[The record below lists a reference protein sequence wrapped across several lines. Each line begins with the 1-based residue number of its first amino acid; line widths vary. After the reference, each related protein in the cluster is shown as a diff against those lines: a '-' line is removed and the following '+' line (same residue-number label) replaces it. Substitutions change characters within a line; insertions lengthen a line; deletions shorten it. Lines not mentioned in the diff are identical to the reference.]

1 MDRIVFLGTAGAR
14 IAVFKQIRASGGIW
28 LELNDTRILIDPGPG
43 SLIKCCA
50 SRAKLDPL
58 KIDAIYLSHRHLDH
72 CADMN
77 VMVEAMTGG
86 GFNKRGIVFL
96 PADALGEDSV
106 LWKHARSYIEKIVI
120 LRENETYTLN
130 KLKIHISRRLVHSV
144 ETYGVRFEGD
154 KTVAYI
160 PDTKFFPTL
169 YENFKGDILIINVV
183 RKERSEYDHL
193 SLEEAKE
200 VIKTIKPETA
210 ILTHFGM
217 TMIRAKPWIL
227 AEKLK
232 EELGVDV
239 IAARDGMEFAL

>member
-169 YENFKGDILIINVV
+169 YEDFKGDILIINVV